1 MTDKYEYQKSC
12 LPQGVDTETPYV
24 SKQWNYVND
33 INSSVYS
40 NTGSPTLVQFDLSS
54 IYNSSQFIDVSQ
66 MYITI
71 PITYVTA
78 WTSATGALLAPPTGA
93 WAATGLKNGY
103 FNLVHGMDLMIGGK
117 TISQFQPNINAYIGF
132 KLMSQMSQDDLKT
145 LGATLGMGASLD
157 NWQSQRFNGS
167 GTVGNTGASAGV
179 FPNITVNAN
188 PGFIGGNGMS
198 NNAPFALAGTS
209 NFGDQTIL
217 GLANNTSTGVYNN
230 GYYSRLAKIV
240 DTSTAYAVTS
250 PNIYGTGTNG
260 TQNISNAGVCMKEF
274 KPYFTTLPAGAP
286 TYAVWYDVAVIRL
299 CDILDAFKY
308 LPLTKKFD
316 ATLRMYINTGTVV
329 SQIVAAAAT
338 ASTIGQLVTSAS
350 GISFT
355 NTCPLIQ
362 SAILAPPLTA
372 VSVASGL
379 FIATPTTTSIS
390 VAGGVVNLAG
400 AAASHFMTACR
411 CYFPQI
417 TLKPQYTISYVSEN
431 RAKKV
436 CYTEVLTNTI
446 ANVGASSTISY
457 LVQSGVTNVRGVLIM
472 PFISSNSN
480 AANAHGTIS
489 TGTFTISSFS
499 ELQSP
504 FDTAPMTNAPI
515 SLINLQ
521 VAVGGVNILQNT
533 YSYTYENF
541 IQQVSLYEKINS
553 SDLGLSCG
561 LINQEYYDNAYRVY
575 YVDCSRANNA
585 DMHTPR
591 NVNITFTNNSLQT
604 IDCLIFTEYFKE
616 LVIDV
621 ETGLI
626 ETL

>member
-1 MTDKYEYQKSC
+1 MTDKYEFQKSC
-12 LPQGVDTETPYV
+12 LPQGVDAETPYV
-24 SKQWNYVND
+24 SKHWNYVND

-54 IYNSSQFIDVSQ
+54 IYNSTQFIDVSQ

-71 PITYVTA
+71 PISYVTA
-78 WTSATGALLAPPTGA
+78 WTTSAGALIAPPAGA
-93 WAATGLKNGY
+93 WASTGLKNGY

-145 LGATLGMGASLD
+145 MGSTLGMGSTLD
-157 NWQSQRFNGS
+157 NWQSQRFNGP
-167 GTVGNTGASAGV
+167 GTAGGTGATAGA
-179 FPNITVNAN
+179 FPNITVNGN

-198 NNAPFALAGTS
+198 NNAPFALSGGVS
-209 NFGDQTIL
+209 NFGDQGVFGVDDIT
-217 GLANNTSTGVYNN
+217 TSGVYNN
-230 GYYSRLAKIV
+230 GYYSRLTKIV
-240 DTSTAYAVTS
+240 DTTITAAATTA
-250 PNIYGTGTNG
+250 NIYGNGNG
-260 TQNISNAGVCMKEF
+260 TVNISNAGVCAKEF
-274 KPYFTTLPAGAP
+274 KPYYTTAPLGAP
-286 TYAVWYDVAVIRL
+286 TYAVWFDVAVIRL

-329 SQIVAAAAT
+329 SQTVAAANT
-338 ASTIGQLVTSAS
+338 ASVIGQLVTSAS

-362 SAILAPPLTA
+362 SAILAPPAGA
-372 VSVASGL
+372 VTMSSGL
-379 FIATPTTTSIS
+379 FIASPTTTSLS
-390 VAGGVVNLAG
+390 VAGGVVNLGG
-400 AAASHFMTACR
+400 ANVQHFMTACR
-411 CYFPQI
+411 CYFPQV
-417 TLKPQYTISYVSEN
+417 TLKPQHLMPYVSEN

-446 ANVGASSTISY
+446 ANVGSNSTISY

-472 PFISSNSN
+472 PFISSNGN
-480 AANAHGTIS
+480 AANAHGTIT
-489 TGTFTISSFS
+489 TGPFTIASFS

-504 FDTAPMTNAPI
+504 YDTAPMTNAPI

-521 VAVGGVNILQNT
+521 VAIGGVNMLQNT

-553 SDLGLSCG
+553 GDLGLSCG
-561 LINQEYYDNAYRVY
+561 LINQQYYDNAYRVY

-585 DMHTPR
+585 DLHTPR

-604 IDCLIFTEYFKE
+604 IDCLVFTEYFKE